1 MRRRLLPL
9 LAFLVLLN
17 LASAGDKIESIKKQ
31 VKRSSSR
38 TSRSTSDDDND
49 EDDSDLLDWLLLS
62 YFSYVLSDLDF
73 RYALYPYQHKA
84 YIVGSEEEPKRLF
97 ALTVRSGFQFVDR
110 NTSAFVGAVRL
121 RIPSGSSFSFR
132 YSCFAEES
140 GGGTDYL
147 SFYSLT
153 QRASLFRYGGMDLTI
168 DFGGAHLPG
177 LARGGP
183 TWGFS
188 VLAFPQKP
196 LVLDVLF
203 RQHFVTPDCYII
215 ESDFELGV
223 TLRRFEIM
231 AGYLVF
237 RVVGWAEDVD
247 LSGFCISVRI
257 WL

>member
-1 MRRRLLPL
+1 MRCRLLPL
-9 LAFLVLLN
+9 LVLLIP
-17 LASAGDKIESIKKQ
+17 LYPAFTGDKIESIKKQ
-31 VKRSSSR
+31 VKRSSKHE
-38 TSRSTSDDDND
+38 SRSASDRKNGG
-49 EDDSDLLDWLLLS
+49 DSSLLNWLLLS

-73 RYALYPYQHKA
+73 RYALYPYQHKS

-97 ALTVRSGFQFVDR
+97 ALTIRTGFQFVDR
-110 NTSAFVGAVRL
+110 NTKAFLGALRL

-132 YSCFAEES
+132 YSCFAEKT

-147 SFYSLT
+147 SFYSVM
-153 QRASLFRYGGMDLTI
+153 QRASLFRYGSMDLTV

-183 TWGFS
+183 TWGFG
-188 VLAFPQKP
+188 VMAFPQEP
-196 LVLDVLF
+196 LILDVLF

-215 ESDFELGV
+215 ESDFEFGV
-223 TLRRFEIM
+223 ALRHLEVM
-231 AGYLVF
+231 AGYRVF
-237 RVVGWAEDVD
+237 RFVGWAEDVD

>member
-1 MRRRLLPL
+1 MRCWLPL
-9 LAFLVLLN
+9 LLALL
-17 LASAGDKIESIKKQ
+17 LPFHFASAGDKIESIKKQ
-31 VKRSSSR
+31 VKQSSKR
-38 TSRSTSDDDND
+38 KSRSASDGENGGN
-49 EDDSDLLDWLLLS
+49 SSLLNWLLLS

-73 RYALYPYQHKA
+73 RYALYPYQRKA

-97 ALTVRSGFQFVDR
+97 ALTIRSGFQFVDR
-110 NTSAFVGAVRL
+110 NTNAFLGALRL

-140 GGGTDYL
+140 GGATDYL
-147 SFYSLT
+147 SFYSLM

-183 TWGFS
+183 TWGFG
-188 VLAFPQKP
+188 VMAFVQKP

-215 ESDFELGV
+215 EGDFELGV

-231 AGYLVF
+231 TGYRVF
-237 RVVGWAEDVD
+237 RFVGWAEDVD